1 MTTQERNSILDAMG
15 QNKTMAEVIFERL
28 KWEIVTG
35 HLKPGERLVERDL
48 TERFHVSRTPM
59 REALKQLVRTQL
71 AVDIPYRGVVVRT
84 LGLEFAHNIYD
95 LRFGTEG
102 LSAYL
107 AAKRGTPEEFRLLQ
121 RIFDEIDAAADAGD
135 RDRSLVLNAEFHVAI
150 AEATHNPL
158 IVERI
163 EELWT
168 HINVVRGSAWVGNA
182 RTDSSRSE
190 HKAIMAAIL
199 DGDASAA
206 RQAMEDHIAS
216 SWKLVEVKLRQQ
228 EAEAGAEDALA
239 AAT

>member
-1 MTTQERNSILDAMG
+1 MG

-48 TERFHVSRTPM
+48 TERFQVSRTPM

-84 LGLEFAHNIYD
+84 LGLEFAHHIYD
-95 LRFGTEG
+95 LRLGTEG

-107 AAKRGTPEEFRLLQ
+107 AAKRGTDDEFKLLQ
-121 RIFDEIDAAADAGD
+121 RIFDEIDAAADASD
-135 RDRSLVLNAEFHVAI
+135 RDRSLVLNSEFHVAI
-150 AEATHNPL
+150 ANATHNPL
-158 IVERI
+158 LVERV

-168 HINVVRGSAWVGNA
+168 HINVVRGSAWVGNT

-199 DGDASAA
+199 AGDPIAA
-206 RQAMEDHIAS
+206 RQVMEEHIAS
-216 SWKLVEVKLRQQ
+216 SWTIVEARLRQQ
-228 EAEAGAEDALA
+228 EAEVRDGQVLNEAR
-239 AAT
+239 